1 MKITKAKLKQIIEEE
16 IKLSIGGGFG
26 GENPEKIYASA
37 ELTFEEVTLMP
48 GYISGEVDFYGSGAY
63 EKLYNYFLNSGD
75 MPYGVAKARTGDPD
89 VWILETLQDLGA

>member
-1 MKITKAKLKQIIEEE
+1 MKITKAKLKQIIKEE

-26 GENPEKIYASA
+26 GEDPEKIYASA
-37 ELTFEEVTLMP
+37 ELTFEEVALMP